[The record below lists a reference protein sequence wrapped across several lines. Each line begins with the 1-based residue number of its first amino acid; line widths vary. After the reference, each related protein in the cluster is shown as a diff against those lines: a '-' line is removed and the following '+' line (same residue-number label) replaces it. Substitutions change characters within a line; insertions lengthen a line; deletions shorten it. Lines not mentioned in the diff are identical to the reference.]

1 MKELLRELSPRDKFG
16 ATIWN
21 GLIRF
26 VRSLR
31 LIQGPGI
38 KLTRTPN
45 GTIVSVKQMKAA
57 KASSPADNSCYA
69 IDTLEIEKD
78 EDDEESATISV
89 SFKNCYFRVGGK
101 CYLGASSIEDVEAPA
116 IVALKINLTGTAPET
131 EIESYEDFQELTDDQ
146 HDGEYYIIPLYE
158 FDASGLKCDFRNAP
172 MCDAGEFAEP
182 TEEEEGNNAE

>member
-1 MKELLRELSPRDKFG
+1 MDFPRELSAGDKFG

-26 VRSLR
+26 IRSLR
-31 LIQGPGI
+31 LIPGPGI
-38 KLTRTPN
+38 KLRRTPN
-45 GTIVSVKQMKAA
+45 GTVVSVARVAVKKQ
-57 KASSPADNSCYA
+57 ASAPSDNSCYA

-116 IVALKINLTGTAPET
+116 IVALKINLTGTAPVNG
-131 EIESYEDFQELTDDQ
+131 IESYADFQELMDEQ

-172 MCDAGEFAEP
+172 HSDAGEFAEP
-182 TEEEEGNNAE
+182 TEEEEGDNAE